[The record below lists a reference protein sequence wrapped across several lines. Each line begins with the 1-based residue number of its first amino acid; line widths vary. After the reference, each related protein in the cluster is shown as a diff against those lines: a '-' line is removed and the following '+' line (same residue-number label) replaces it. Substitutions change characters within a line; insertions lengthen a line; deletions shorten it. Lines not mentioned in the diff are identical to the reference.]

1 MFTGELPKS
10 MKYEIVIKPEAEND
24 LSETF
29 GWYEERRNGLGY
41 DFLLQVEAGLCFIE
55 KNPLAF
61 PEKYVGTRQY
71 LIKRFPYK
79 IIYRVEDSKV
89 IVLGIIYGGRDP
101 KWIRKRINGFN

>member
-1 MFTGELPKS
+1 LRSYELINNPLN
-10 MKYEIVIKPEAEND
+10 I
-24 LSETF
+24 SEKVF
-29 GWYEERRNGLGY
+29 S
-41 DFLLQVEAGLCFIE
+41 FIQVEAGLCFIE